1 MVIPNKLPMI
11 EILLKGLLIITF
23 LVIFWQDTKDRLV
36 YWFLYPLTGCL
47 AIVIQVLQIGYVPA
61 LINSVINLVFVLLL
75 VSVSYIYS
83 KIIMKKQFV
92 NGSIGLGD
100 ILIFVF
106 LCFTF
111 ATVAFFIL
119 FVFALMFSLILHLS
133 FKKKSIHNN
142 VPLAGYLAV
151 FFAAVYTVSFFIEP
165 KYLFA
170 Y

>member
-1 MVIPNKLPMI
+1 MI
-11 EILLKGLLIITF
+11 EILIKGLLIITF

-36 YWFLYPLTGCL
+36 YWFLYPLLGCL
-47 AIVIQVLQIGYVPA
+47 ASGIQVLQIGYIST
-61 LINSVINLVFVLLL
+61 LINSLINLIFIFLLI
-75 VSVSYIYS
+75 SVAFIYS
-83 KIIMKKQFV
+83 KVIMKRPFV
-92 NGSIGLGD
+92 NESIGLGD

-119 FVFALMFSLILHLS
+119 FVFALLFSLMLHLY

-142 VPLAGYLAV
+142 VPLAGYIAV